1 MTTRSLFD
9 IGPEVHKSAIL
20 SPDGVY
26 RYTLGRRWGDGAYVN
41 FVMLNPS
48 TADATE
54 DDATIRRCVGFARS
68 WGHDALVVTNLFAL
82 RSTDPKA
89 LLTHPTPIGPEN
101 DAWLGR
107 CAREAGIVVCAWGA
121 DRAVVGRDGQVLR
134 LLRGEGVALH
144 HLCLT
149 KAGHPGHPL
158 FLPGRLTP
166 VPWEQSS

>member
-48 TADATE
+48 KADATE
-54 DDATIRRCVGFARS
+54 DDPTIRRCVGFVRS
-68 WGHDALVVTNLFAL
+68 WGHDALVVTNLYAL

-89 LLTHPTPIGPEN
+89 LMMHPAPIGPEN
-101 DAWLGR
+101 DAELEVR
-107 CAREAGIVVCAWGA
+107 ALCAGLVVCAWGA
-121 DRAVVGRDGQVLR
+121 DRAVKGRAGRVVR
-134 LLRGEGVALH
+134 LLRGKGVMLH
-144 HLCLT
+144 HLGLT

-158 FLPGRLTP
+158 FLRGTLTP
-166 VPWEQSS
+166 QVWEATP